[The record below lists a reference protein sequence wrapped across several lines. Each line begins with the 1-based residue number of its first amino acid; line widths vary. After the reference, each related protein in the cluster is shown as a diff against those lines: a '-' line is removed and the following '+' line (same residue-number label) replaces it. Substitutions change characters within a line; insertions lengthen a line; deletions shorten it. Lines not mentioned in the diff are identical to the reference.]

1 MSDPE
6 HPPIPSAPP
15 YGDYSHTT
23 PAVSTPGDEIAPPP
37 PPLPAQSCAT
47 SHAFHLAIAQHDYDL
62 VSHFITST
70 PSLAAPNTLS
80 CYGNTPLFTAVRA
93 RDIKIVRL
101 LITHGANVNGWSSP
115 LCSAANPEHQSLY
128 DSRHQCIANKEI
140 ERVFSTIQCG
150 EQVDIDHFLDNGMVP
165 RTPLMEAA
173 STGQIAMVKLLMK
186 DYAADD
192 TLVAL
197 DGQTALR
204 LAAAHKQREITAFL
218 PSRRLGAFKRIRFR
232 SRKAIRRIKS
242 IALTLYDIG
251 KFFFWEIPKFVLW
264 TIPKKIGQE
273 IWRVLTW
280 ENIIRVGRFLF
291 WRVPKF
297 LFWSLPKFFLWTIP
311 KSIGQRIWRTLT
323 WENITRV
330 GRFLFWTVP
339 KFFLYHLPKF
349 FIIEFPWVE
358 FGRRLWWTI
367 KDVAQWFW
375 EDVIKPIPGFVKRV
389 TIKVYDLL
397 AAFVKNIG
405 KVLESFFSLL
415 HTVVLAIWTLLKD
428 ITLRDVWN
436 AICDLGRTIFMDLP
450 RAVWQGVKA
459 LYRVLNETLRCTL
472 EIAWEVMKGVYRV
485 VVYIPK
491 QLLRIC
497 KEVGAVAVRLGKEII
512 VYIRPKTM
520 LA

>member
-23 PAVSTPGDEIAPPP
+23 PVVSAPGDEIAPPP
-37 PPLPAQSCAT
+37 PPLPAQSCAK

-62 VSHFITST
+62 VSHLVTST
-70 PSLAAPNTLS
+70 PTLATPNTLS

-93 RDIKIVRL
+93 RDTKIARL
-101 LITHGANVNGWSSP
+101 LITHGADINGWSSP
-115 LCSAANPEHQSLY
+115 LCS
-128 DSRHQCIANKEI
+128 
-140 ERVFSTIQCG
+140 
-150 EQVDIDHFLDNGMVP
+150 QVDIDHFLDNGMVP

-186 DYAADD
+186 DYAAED

-204 LAAAHKQREITAFL
+204 LAAANKQREITAFL

-264 TIPKKIGQE
+264 TIPKKISQE
-273 IWRVLTW
+273 VWR
-280 ENIIRVGRFLF
+280 
-291 WRVPKF
+291 
-297 LFWSLPKFFLWTIP
+297 
-311 KSIGQRIWRTLT
+311 
-323 WENITRV
+323 NITRV
-330 GRFLFWTVP
+330 GRFIFWTVP

-358 FGRRLWWTI
+358 FGERLWWTI
-367 KDVAQWFW
+367 KDVAQWLW

-397 AAFVKNIG
+397 ATFVKNIG

-415 HTVVLAIWTLLKD
+415 HTVVLAIWTLLKE

-436 AICDLGRTIFMDLP
+436 AICDLGRAIFMDLP

-459 LYRVLNETLRCTL
+459 LYRVLNKTLRCTL
-472 EIAWEVMKGVYRV
+472 EIAWEVLKGVYRV

>member
-15 YGDYSHTT
+15 YGDYGHTA

-37 PPLPAQSCAT
+37 PPLPAQLCAT

-70 PSLAAPNTLS
+70 PSLATPNTLS

-101 LITHGANVNGWSSP
+101 LITH
-115 LCSAANPEHQSLY
+115 
-128 DSRHQCIANKEI
+128 
-140 ERVFSTIQCG
+140 ERVFSAIQRG

-204 LAAAHKQREITAFL
+204 LAAANKQARDYSILAFTAPRCFQTD
-218 PSRRLGAFKRIRFR
+218 SI
-232 SRKAIRRIKS
+232 KAIRRIKS
-242 IALTLYDIG
+242 IALRLYDIG
-251 KFFFWEIPKFVLW
+251 KFFFWEIPKFFLW

-349 FIIEFPWVE
+349 FIEFPWVE

-389 TIKVYDLL
+389 TIKMYDLL

-415 HTVVLAIWTLLKD
+415 HTVVLAIWTLLKE

-436 AICDLGRTIFMDLP
+436 AICDLGRAIFMDLP

-459 LYRVLNETLRCTL
+459 LYRVLNKTVRCML
-472 EIAWEVMKGVYRV
+472 EIAWEVVKGVYRV